1 MTIHPLTLNSQ
12 IDMIKCNLQ
21 HLKQEILIHRI
32 ILEIKQKVLFK
43 NKQKVLQLVVI
54 KISQVQ

>member
-1 MTIHPLTLNSQ
+1 MTIHPLILNLQ

-21 HLKQEILIHRI
+21 HLKREILIHRT

>member
-1 MTIHPLTLNSQ
+1 
-12 IDMIKCNLQ
+12 MIKCNLQ
-21 HLKQEILIHRI
+21 HLKQEILIHRT
-32 ILEIKQKVLFK
+32 ILEIKQKVIFK